1 MGKLVKEEKEAYF
14 ISQNPF
20 APQTLRTLD
29 KKLVT
34 GTRKADVSLMPPAL
48 INQLNPERL
57 RDLMAYLISGGNE
70 NHPVFKSANN
80 TVKK

>member
-1 MGKLVKEEKEAYF
+1 MKEDKDSYS

-29 KKLVT
+29 KKSVT
-34 GTRKADVSLMPPAL
+34 GTKNANVSLMPPAL
-48 INQLNPERL
+48 INQMNPERL

-70 NHPVFKSANN
+70 AHPVFKSSNN
-80 TVKK
+80 TAKK